1 MKNTGFEALVGYKDK
16 SGKLGYSIMANIGT
30 YKDRITDL
38 PDEVISSYPG
48 NVEQNILGKSLHS
61 IFGYVSDGIFQSDS
75 EVSNHAEQP
84 GKKIGRLRYVDL
96 NSDGIINTLD
106 QRYLGISSPRY
117 EYGVNIKLDY
127 KGFDASIFFQGV
139 GKRDVNNTFKRRTDF
154 ASLWAGINYGK
165 RILDAWT
172 PDNTGS
178 TIPAATLVDSNNE
191 GRVST
196 YFIESGAYMK
206 LRQASVGFTIDN
218 LKFVKSLRVYVTGDN
233 LITVK
238 AKSFSAKDPENPY
251 NGFPR
256 PRNITTGINLTF

>member
-1 MKNTGFEALVGYKDK
+1 
-16 SGKLGYSIMANIGT
+16 
-30 YKDRITDL
+30 
-38 PDEVISSYPG
+38 
-48 NVEQNILGKSLHS
+48 
-61 IFGYVSDGIFQSDS
+61 
-75 EVSNHAEQP
+75 
-84 GKKIGRLRYVDL
+84 
-96 NSDGIINTLD
+96 
-106 QRYLGISSPRY
+106 
-117 EYGVNIKLDY
+117 VNIKLDY